1 MPQKERRKH
10 HRAKVVWPVIM
21 ENNRNIISGETQD
34 ISAGGAYIRCRKP
47 LKPAEV
53 SMYVSVSLLSPRI
66 RAMAEV
72 VRLDVLGSY
81 NGVEY
86 YGIGVRF
93 VATHLAWVAGH
104 KNVTPH
110 NNIGIPNPSATVIM
124 SLAAKAILPASIPHL
139 DNPQYTVADQIS
151 AKCEL
156 RDVIHSFTYP
166 LHILNFPRVH
176 ILISDP
182 IFHLHHI

>member
-1 MPQKERRKH
+1 MQKESRKH
-10 HRAKVVWPVIM
+10 PRAKVVWPVIM

-93 VATHLAWVAGH
+93 VA
-104 KNVTPH
+104 
-110 NNIGIPNPSATVIM
+110 
-124 SLAAKAILPASIPHL
+124 
-139 DNPQYTVADQIS
+139 IS
-151 AKCEL
+151 DEG
-156 RDVIHSFTYP
+156 RE
-166 LHILNFPRVH
+166 
-176 ILISDP
+176 LISLGLQDTKTSP
-182 IFHLHHI
+182 PTTTSVSPTHQQRS

>member
-93 VATHLAWVAGH
+93 VA
-104 KNVTPH
+104 
-110 NNIGIPNPSATVIM
+110 
-124 SLAAKAILPASIPHL
+124 
-139 DNPQYTVADQIS
+139 IS
-151 AKCEL
+151 DEG
-156 RDVIHSFTYP
+156 RE
-166 LHILNFPRVH
+166 
-176 ILISDP
+176 LISLGLQDTKTSP
-182 IFHLHHI
+182 PTTTSVYNVPGCQGNTTRFHPPP